1 MPTRAV
7 FPRTRF
13 IAKSLDGDRMRT
25 QAGVMVVGASA
36 VMLTAGVIAAPDV
49 TDAVGADADP
59 TATGDTTDGT
69 IDGAQT
75 PDAATTDAGTDAG
88 SGESGSGVTGTFDG
102 PVVSNL
108 RGDYQASLTF
118 EDGVLVDVTFPV
130 AGTDAPE
137 SRFINEQS
145 LPLIEEEMVAAQDW
159 DVEYISGASY
169 TSPAMVESAQGA
181 FEDAGL

>member
-1 MPTRAV
+1 
-7 FPRTRF
+7 
-13 IAKSLDGDRMRT
+13 MRT

-49 TDAVGADADP
+49 TGAVGADADP
-59 TATGDTTDGT
+59 TATGDATGGATDGS
-69 IDGAQT
+69 QT
-75 PDAATTDAGTDAG
+75 PDSSATGTDGGTDGGADAGA
-88 SGESGSGVTGTFDG
+88 GVTGTFDG

-137 SRFINEQS
+137 SRFVNEQS
-145 LPLIEEEMVAAQDW
+145 LPVLEEEMLAAQDW